1 MFADRTSSRRD
12 EPMCA
17 VSVLIADDHEIV
29 RRGLRALIQEQPGW
43 QVVAEVANG
52 RDAVAKAE
60 EFKPDV
66 AILDISMPSLN
77 GLDATR
83 QMVKLSPSTKVLIL
97 SIHESDLL
105 IHKLLG
111 AGARGYILKADA
123 GRDFITAVKALLA
136 NKTFFTPKVAQKVRD
151 GHLDKVPKASGEE
164 FSPITGRQREVLQL
178 LAEGKSSK
186 EVANILGIAFKT
198 AETHRSNL
206 MRRLNCHS
214 VTDLVRYAIRNH
226 MVEA

>member
-1 MFADRTSSRRD
+1 
-12 EPMCA
+12 MCA

-83 QMVKLSPSTKVLIL
+83 QIVKLSPRTKVLIL
-97 SIHESDLL
+97 SIHESDQL

-111 AGARGYILKADA
+111 VGARGYILKADA
-123 GRDFITAVKALLA
+123 GRDFIAAVKALLS
-136 NKTFFTPKVAQKVRD
+136 NKSFFTPKVAQKVMDASLGKR
-151 GHLDKVPKASGEE
+151 PKASDDR
-164 FSPITGRQREVLQL
+164 FSQITAREREVVQL

-186 EVANILGIAFKT
+186 EVANILGISFKT
-198 AETHRSNL
+198 AETHRTNL
-206 MRRLNCHS
+206 MRKLNCHS
-214 VTDLVRYAIRNH
+214 VAEIVRYAIRNQI
-226 MVEA
+226 VEA

>member
-1 MFADRTSSRRD
+1 VC
-12 EPMCA
+12 P

-29 RRGLRALIQEQPGW
+29 RRGLRALIHEQPGW
-43 QVVAEVANG
+43 QVVAEATDG
-52 RDAVAKAE
+52 REAVAKAE

-66 AILDISMPSLN
+66 AILDITMPSLN
-77 GLDATR
+77 GLEATR
-83 QMVKLSPSTKVLIL
+83 QIAKLSPRTKVLIL
-97 SIHESDLL
+97 SIHESDQL
-105 IHKLLG
+105 IHKLVG

-123 GRDFITAVKALLA
+123 GRHFITAVKTLLA
-136 NKTFFTPKVAQKVRD
+136 NKTFFTPKVAQKLMD
-151 GHLDKVPKASGEE
+151 GHLDKVPKASEEE

-186 EVANILGIAFKT
+186 EVASILGITLKT

-214 VTDLVRYAIRNH
+214 VTELVRYAIRNQI
-226 MVEA
+226 VEA

>member
-1 MFADRTSSRRD
+1 VY
-12 EPMCA
+12 P

-43 QVVAEVANG
+43 QVVAEATDG

-66 AILDISMPSLN
+66 AILDITMPSLN
-77 GLDATR
+77 GLEATR
-83 QMVKLSPSTKVLIL
+83 QIAKLSPSTKVLIL
-97 SIHESDLL
+97 SIHESDQL

-123 GRDFITAVKALLA
+123 GRHFITAVKALLA
-136 NKTFFTPKVAQKVRD
+136 NKTFFTPKVAQKVMD
-151 GHLDKVPKASGEE
+151 GHLDKVPKASEEE

-186 EVANILGIAFKT
+186 EVANILGITLKT

-206 MRRLNCHS
+206 MQRLNCHS
-214 VTDLVRYAIRNH
+214 VTELVRYAIRNQI
-226 MVEA
+226 VEA

>member
-1 MFADRTSSRRD
+1 MTP
-12 EPMCA
+12 PMCP
-17 VSVLIADDHEIV
+17 VNVLIADDHEVV

-43 QVVAEVANG
+43 QVVAEVTNG

-66 AILDISMPSLN
+66 AVLDITMPSLN
-77 GLDATR
+77 GLEATR
-83 QMVKLSPSTKVLIL
+83 QIAKLSPRTKILIL
-97 SIHESDLL
+97 SIHESDQL
-105 IHKLLG
+105 IHKLIG

-123 GRDFITAVKALLA
+123 GRNLITAVKALLA
-136 NKTFFTPKVAQKVRD
+136 NRTFFTPKVAQKVMH
-151 GHLDKVPKASGEE
+151 GYLDKGPKAGQEE

-186 EVANILGIAFKT
+186 EVANILGITFKT

-214 VTDLVRYAIRNH
+214 VTELVRYAIRNH
-226 MVEA
+226 IVEA

>member
-1 MFADRTSSRRD
+1 
-12 EPMCA
+12 MCP

-29 RRGLRALIQEQPGW
+29 RRGLRALIHEQPGW
-43 QVVAEVANG
+43 QLVAEATDG

-60 EFKPDV
+60 EFEPDV
-66 AILDISMPSLN
+66 AILDITMPSLN
-77 GLDATR
+77 GLEATR
-83 QMVKLSPSTKVLIL
+83 QIAKLSPRTKVLIL

-111 AGARGYILKADA
+111 AGARGYILKEDA
-123 GRDFITAVKALLA
+123 GRDLITAVKALLA

-151 GHLDKVPKASGEE
+151 GHLGKVPKADEE
-164 FSPITGRQREVLQL
+164 FSPITARQREVLQL

-186 EVANILGIAFKT
+186 EVANILGITFKT

-214 VTDLVRYAIRNH
+214 VMELVRYAIRNH
-226 MVEA
+226 IVEA